1 MKMFK
6 KCKYFLLLLMVL
18 IPFKVNADHIYGV
31 KMEVFINKEGNA
43 SIKETWKVKADSG
56 SEWYKQILNLGESK
70 LTNFKVSMDNKE
82 LTYKSNWNV
91 NGSIEEKAG
100 YYGINYISNGLELC
114 FGKKDMKSHTFIL
127 TYDISN
133 YIFNTKDAQVL
144 YFTLFPKFTADS
156 FDVTV
161 KSYYDFPDNL
171 DVWGYGYKGYA
182 YVKDGAI
189 LMSNEGSLDDEY
201 VVLLAKFP
209 LNTFSTNYQVENFN
223 NFEEILEDAK
233 EGSFHYDY
241 DDYNDY
247 NNNYNYKPS
256 LFARIIPYIVIIFQ
270 LIVFGGMATLIYKT
284 ISSSKYGF
292 KNNKTISY
300 KDAMMFREIP
310 CNKDIYYANTLININ
325 RFGGYETTNI
335 FGAIILKWVKN
346 DKIKFR
352 KEKKGLLK
360 KEVSIIDLT
369 MNPTFD
375 NENEKKLF
383 NMMYEASN
391 DGYLESNELE
401 KWARRNYS
409 KFLDIFNKIS
419 NDYLNKLKSEGHI
432 YKRTN
437 KEECKYKNVMDDTI
451 YEETKKLYGLKKFL
465 IEFSQMNTKEV
476 LEVKL
481 WDEYL
486 MFAYLFGI
494 ASKVAK
500 QLKNMYPEVIE
511 QMGNGLD
518 YDILIFINNMSITSA
533 SAASSARRDA
543 ESYSSGGGG
552 FSSGGGGGGSFGGGS
567 GGSMGGR

>member
-1 MKMFK
+1 MFK

-223 NFEEILEDAK
+223 NFEEILGDAK

-270 LIVFGGMATLIYKT
+270 LIVFGGIATLIYKT

-325 RFGGYETTNI
+325 HFGGYETTNI

-383 NMMYEASN
+383 DMMYEASN

-552 FSSGGGGGGSFGGGS
+552 FSSGGGGGGSFGGGG

>member
-1 MKMFK
+1 MFK

-284 ISSSKYGF
+284 ISSSKYVF

-325 RFGGYETTNI
+325 HFGGYETTNI

-533 SAASSARRDA
+533 SAASNARRDA

-552 FSSGGGGGGSFGGGS
+552 FSSGGGGGGSFGGGG

>member
-1 MKMFK
+1 MFK

-43 SIKETWKVKADSG
+43 SIKETWKVKANSG

-223 NFEEILEDAK
+223 DFEEILEDAK

-552 FSSGGGGGGSFGGGS
+552 FSSGGGGGGSFGGGG

>member
-1 MKMFK
+1 MFK

-223 NFEEILEDAK
+223 NFEEILGDAK

-325 RFGGYETTNI
+325 HFGGYETTNI

-391 DGYLESNELE
+391 DGFLESNELE

-533 SAASSARRDA
+533 SAASNARRDA

-552 FSSGGGGGGSFGGGS
+552 FSSGGGGGGSFGGGG

>member
-1 MKMFK
+1 MLK

-223 NFEEILEDAK
+223 NFEEILGDAK

-552 FSSGGGGGGSFGGGS
+552 FSSGGGGGGSFGGGG

>member
-1 MKMFK
+1 MLK

-43 SIKETWKVKADSG
+43 SIKETWKVKANSG

-223 NFEEILEDAK
+223 NFEEILGDAK

-325 RFGGYETTNI
+325 HFGGYETTNI

-552 FSSGGGGGGSFGGGS
+552 FSSGGGGGGSFGGGG

>member
-1 MKMFK
+1 MFK

-223 NFEEILEDAK
+223 NFEEILGDAK

-325 RFGGYETTNI
+325 HFGGYETTNI

-533 SAASSARRDA
+533 SAASNARRDA

-552 FSSGGGGGGSFGGGS
+552 FSSGGGGGGSFGGG
-567 GGSMGGR
+567 GGGGGFR

>member
-1 MKMFK
+1 MFK

-223 NFEEILEDAK
+223 NFEEILGDAK

-325 RFGGYETTNI
+325 HFGGYETTNI

-552 FSSGGGGGGSFGGGS
+552 FSSGGGGGGSFGGGG

>member
-1 MKMFK
+1 MFK

-91 NGSIEEKAG
+91 NGSIGEKAG

-223 NFEEILEDAK
+223 NFEEILGDAK

-270 LIVFGGMATLIYKT
+270 LIVFGGIATLIYKT

-325 RFGGYETTNI
+325 HFGGYETTNI

-552 FSSGGGGGGSFGGGS
+552 FSSGGGGGGSFGGGG

>member
-1 MKMFK
+1 MFK
-6 KCKYFLLLLMVL
+6 KNKYFLLLLIIL
-18 IPFKVNADHIYGV
+18 LPFKVNADHIYNV
-31 KMEVFINKEGNA
+31 KMEVFINKDGNA
-43 SIKETWKVKADSG
+43 NIKETWNVKADSG
-56 SEWYKQILNLGESK
+56 SEWYKQILNLGGSK

-82 LTYKSNWNV
+82 LSYKSAWNV

-114 FGKKDMKSHTFIL
+114 FGKKDMQSHTFIL

-133 YIFNTKDAQVL
+133 YIFNTEDAQAL
-144 YFTLFPKFTADS
+144 YFTLFPKFTADNFQVIVS
-156 FDVTV
+156 
-161 KSYYDFPDNL
+161 SYYNFPDNL

-182 YVKDGAI
+182 YVKNGAI
-189 LMSNEGSLDDEY
+189 LMSNDDSLDDEY
-201 VVLLAKFP
+201 VVLLVKFP
-209 LNTFSTNYQVENFN
+209 LNTFNTNYQVEGFN
-223 NFEEILEDAK
+223 NFNDVLENANEDTF
-233 EGSFHYDY
+233 EYDY
-241 DDYNDY
+241 D
-247 NNNYNYKPS
+247 NNYNPS
-256 LFARIIPYIVIIFQ
+256 LIARIMPYIIMI
-270 LIVFGGMATLIYKT
+270 LNILVFGGITMLIYNV
-284 ISSSKYGF
+284 INSSKYGF
-292 KNNKTISY
+292 KNNKTITS
-300 KDAMMFREIP
+300 KDIMLFRDIP

-346 DKIKFR
+346 DKIKFI
-352 KEKKGLLK
+352 KENKGLLK
-360 KEVSIIDLT
+360 KDVSIIDLT

-383 NMMYEASN
+383 NMMYEASK
-391 DGYLESNELE
+391 DGFLESKELE
-401 KWARRNYS
+401 KWAKKNYS

-419 NDYLNKLKSEGHI
+419 NDYLDKLKSEGHI
-432 YKRTN
+432 YRRTN
-437 KEECKYKNVMDDTI
+437 KEESKYKNVMDDTI

-465 IEFSQMNTKEV
+465 LAFSQIDAKEV

-518 YDILIFINNMSITSA
+518 FDTLIFINNMSITTA

-552 FSSGGGGGGSFGGGS
+552 FSSGGGGGGSFGGGG

>member
-1 MKMFK
+1 MFK

-223 NFEEILEDAK
+223 DFEEILGDAK

-241 DDYNDY
+241 DDNNDY

-270 LIVFGGMATLIYKT
+270 LIVFGGIATLIYKT

-325 RFGGYETTNI
+325 HFGGYETTNI

-552 FSSGGGGGGSFGGGS
+552 FSSGGGGGGSFGGGG

>member
-1 MKMFK
+1 MFK

-182 YVKDGAI
+182 YVKDGVI

-223 NFEEILEDAK
+223 NFEEILGDAK

-270 LIVFGGMATLIYKT
+270 LIVFGGMVTLIYKT

-325 RFGGYETTNI
+325 HFGGYETTNI

-552 FSSGGGGGGSFGGGS
+552 FSSGGGGGGSFGGGG

>member
-1 MKMFK
+1 MFK

-270 LIVFGGMATLIYKT
+270 LIVFGGIATLIYKT

-325 RFGGYETTNI
+325 HFGGYETTNI

-552 FSSGGGGGGSFGGGS
+552 FSSGGGGGGSFGGGG

>member
-1 MKMFK
+1 MFK

-161 KSYYDFPDNL
+161 KSYYDFPNNL

-352 KEKKGLLK
+352 KEKKDLLK

-552 FSSGGGGGGSFGGGS
+552 FSSGGGGGGSFGGGG

>member
-1 MKMFK
+1 MFK

-223 NFEEILEDAK
+223 NFEEILGDAK

-270 LIVFGGMATLIYKT
+270 LIVFGGMVTLIYKT

-325 RFGGYETTNI
+325 HFGGYETTNI

-552 FSSGGGGGGSFGGGS
+552 FSSGGGGGGSFGGGG

>member
-1 MKMFK
+1 MFK

-43 SIKETWKVKADSG
+43 SIKETWKVKANSG

-182 YVKDGAI
+182 YVKDGTI

-223 NFEEILEDAK
+223 NFEEILGDAK

-241 DDYNDY
+241 DDDYNDY

-256 LFARIIPYIVIIFQ
+256 LFARIIPYIAIIFQ

-552 FSSGGGGGGSFGGGS
+552 FSSGGGGGGSFGGGD

>member
-1 MKMFK
+1 MFK

-161 KSYYDFPDNL
+161 KSYYDFPNNL

-325 RFGGYETTNI
+325 HFGGYETTNI

-552 FSSGGGGGGSFGGGS
+552 FSSGGGGGGSFGGGG

>member
-1 MKMFK
+1 MFK

-223 NFEEILEDAK
+223 NFEEILGDAK

-325 RFGGYETTNI
+325 HFGGYETTNI

-533 SAASSARRDA
+533 SAASNARRDA

-552 FSSGGGGGGSFGGGS
+552 FSSGGGGGGSFGGGG

>member
-1 MKMFK
+1 MFK

-552 FSSGGGGGGSFGGGS
+552 FSSGGGGGGSFGGGG

>member
-1 MKMFK
+1 MFK

-43 SIKETWKVKADSG
+43 SIKEIWKVKADSG

-223 NFEEILEDAK
+223 NFEEILGDAK

-325 RFGGYETTNI
+325 HFGGYETTNI

-552 FSSGGGGGGSFGGGS
+552 FSSGGGGGGSFGGGG

>member
-1 MKMFK
+1 MFK

-43 SIKETWKVKADSG
+43 SIKEIWKVKADSG

-270 LIVFGGMATLIYKT
+270 LIVFGGMVTLIYKT

-325 RFGGYETTNI
+325 HFGGYETTNI

-552 FSSGGGGGGSFGGGS
+552 FSSGGGGGGSFGGGG

>member
-1 MKMFK
+1 MFK

-223 NFEEILEDAK
+223 NFEEILGDAK

-325 RFGGYETTNI
+325 HFGGYETTNI

-533 SAASSARRDA
+533 SAASNARRDA

-552 FSSGGGGGGSFGGGS
+552 FSSGGGGGGSFGVGG
-567 GGSMGGR
+567 GGTMGGR

>member
-1 MKMFK
+1 MFK

-325 RFGGYETTNI
+325 HFGGYETTNI

-533 SAASSARRDA
+533 SAASNARRDA

-552 FSSGGGGGGSFGGGS
+552 FSSGGGGGGSFGGGG

>member
-1 MKMFK
+1 MFK

-223 NFEEILEDAK
+223 NFEEILGDAK

-325 RFGGYETTNI
+325 HFGGYETTNI

-533 SAASSARRDA
+533 SAASNARRDA

-552 FSSGGGGGGSFGGGS
+552 FSSGGGGGGSFGGG
-567 GGSMGGR
+567 GGGTMGGR

>member
-1 MKMFK
+1 MFK

-223 NFEEILEDAK
+223 NFEEILGDAK

-300 KDAMMFREIP
+300 KDAMIFREIP

-325 RFGGYETTNI
+325 HFGGYETTNI

-552 FSSGGGGGGSFGGGS
+552 FSSGGGGGGSFGGGG

>member
-1 MKMFK
+1 MFK
-6 KCKYFLLLLMVL
+6 KYKYFLLLLMVL
-18 IPFKVNADHIYGV
+18 LPFKVNADHIYDI
-31 KMEVFINKEGNA
+31 KMEVFINKDGNA
-43 SIKETWKVKADSG
+43 NIKETWKVKADSG

-70 LTNFKVSMDNKE
+70 LTNYKVFMDNKE
-82 LTYKSNWNV
+82 LSYKSAWNV

-133 YIFNTKDAQVL
+133 YIFNTEDAQVL

-156 FDVTV
+156 FEVTV

-182 YVKDGAI
+182 YVKDGTI
-189 LMSNEGSLDDEY
+189 LMSNDGSLYDEY

-209 LNTFSTNYQVENFN
+209 LNTFSTDYQVEDFN
-223 NFEEILEDAK
+223 NFEEVLGDAK
-233 EGSFHYDY
+233 EGSFDYDY
-241 DDYNDY
+241 DDNY
-247 NNNYNYKPS
+247 NNNHSYYKPS
-256 LFARIIPYIVIIFQ
+256 LFARILPYIVIIFQ
-270 LIVFGGMATLIYKT
+270 LLVFGGITTLIYKT

-300 KDAMMFREIP
+300 KDTMMFREIP

-325 RFGGYETTNI
+325 HFGGYETTNI

-346 DKIKFR
+346 DKIKFT

-383 NMMYEASN
+383 NMMYEASK

-401 KWARRNYS
+401 KWARKNYS
-409 KFLDIFNKIS
+409 KFLGIFNKIS
-419 NDYLNKLKSEGHI
+419 NDYLDKLKSEGHI

-518 YDILIFINNMSITSA
+518 YDTLIFINNMSITST

-552 FSSGGGGGGSFGGGS
+552 FSSGGGGGGSFGGGG

>member
-1 MKMFK
+1 MFK

-223 NFEEILEDAK
+223 NFEEILGDAK

-533 SAASSARRDA
+533 SAASNARRDA

-552 FSSGGGGGGSFGGGS
+552 FSSGGGGGGSFGGGG

>member
-1 MKMFK
+1 MFK

-43 SIKETWKVKADSG
+43 SIKEIWKVKADSG

-144 YFTLFPKFTADS
+144 YFTLFPKFTVDS

-223 NFEEILEDAK
+223 NFEEILGDAK

-300 KDAMMFREIP
+300 KDAMIFREIP

-325 RFGGYETTNI
+325 HFGGYETTNI

-552 FSSGGGGGGSFGGGS
+552 FSSGGGGGGSFGGGG

>member
-1 MKMFK
+1 MFK

-223 NFEEILEDAK
+223 NFEEILGDAK

-552 FSSGGGGGGSFGGGS
+552 FSSGGGGGGSFGGGG

>member
-1 MKMFK
+1 MFK

-325 RFGGYETTNI
+325 HFGGYETTNI

-552 FSSGGGGGGSFGGGS
+552 FSSGGGGGGSFGGGG

>member
-1 MKMFK
+1 M
-6 KCKYFLLLLMVL
+6 
-18 IPFKVNADHIYGV
+18 
-31 KMEVFINKEGNA
+31 
-43 SIKETWKVKADSG
+43 
-56 SEWYKQILNLGESK
+56 
-70 LTNFKVSMDNKE
+70 
-82 LTYKSNWNV
+82 
-91 NGSIEEKAG
+91 
-100 YYGINYISNGLELC
+100 
-114 FGKKDMKSHTFIL
+114 
-127 TYDISN
+127 
-133 YIFNTKDAQVL
+133 
-144 YFTLFPKFTADS
+144 
-156 FDVTV
+156 
-161 KSYYDFPDNL
+161 
-171 DVWGYGYKGYA
+171 WGYGYKGYA
-182 YVKDGAI
+182 YVKDGTI

-223 NFEEILEDAK
+223 NFEEILGDAK

-270 LIVFGGMATLIYKT
+270 LIVFGGIATLIYKT

-325 RFGGYETTNI
+325 HFGGYETTNI

-346 DKIKFR
+346 DKKKFR

-552 FSSGGGGGGSFGGGS
+552 FSSGGGGGGSFGGGG

>member
-1 MKMFK
+1 MFK
-6 KCKYFLLLLMVL
+6 KYKYFLLLLMVL
-18 IPFKVNADHIYGV
+18 LPFKVNADHIYDI
-31 KMEVFINKEGNA
+31 KMEVFINKDGNA
-43 SIKETWKVKADSG
+43 NIKETWKVKADSG

-70 LTNFKVSMDNKE
+70 LTNYKVFMDNKE
-82 LTYKSNWNV
+82 LSYKSAWNV

-133 YIFNTKDAQVL
+133 YIFNTEDAQVL

-156 FDVTV
+156 FEVTV

-171 DVWGYGYKGYA
+171 DVWGYGYKGYT
-182 YVKDGAI
+182 YVKDGTI
-189 LMSNEGSLDDEY
+189 LMSNDGSLDDEY

-209 LNTFSTNYQVENFN
+209 LNTFSTDYKVEYFN
-223 NFEEILEDAK
+223 NFEEVLGDAK
-233 EGSFHYDY
+233 EGSFDYDY
-241 DDYNDY
+241 DDSYYN
-247 NNNYNYKPS
+247 PS
-256 LFARIIPYIVIIFQ
+256 LFARILPYIVIIFQ
-270 LIVFGGMATLIYKT
+270 LLVFGGITTLIYKA

-300 KDAMMFREIP
+300 KDTMMFREIP

-325 RFGGYETTNI
+325 HFGGYETTNI

-346 DKIKFR
+346 DKIKFT

-383 NMMYEASN
+383 NMMYEASK

-401 KWARRNYS
+401 KWARKNYS
-409 KFLDIFNKIS
+409 KFLGIFNKIS
-419 NDYLNKLKSEGHI
+419 NDYLDKLKSEGHI

-518 YDILIFINNMSITSA
+518 YDTLIFINNMSITST

-552 FSSGGGGGGSFGGGS
+552 FSSGGGGGGSFGGGG

>member
-1 MKMFK
+1 MFK

-189 LMSNEGSLDDEY
+189 LISNEGSLDDEY

-223 NFEEILEDAK
+223 NFEEILGDAK

-270 LIVFGGMATLIYKT
+270 LIVFGGIATLIYKT

-325 RFGGYETTNI
+325 HFGGYETTNI

-375 NENEKKLF
+375 TENEKKLF

-552 FSSGGGGGGSFGGGS
+552 FSSGGGGGGSFGGGG

>member
-1 MKMFK
+1 MFK

-43 SIKETWKVKADSG
+43 SIKEIWKVKADSG

-223 NFEEILEDAK
+223 NFEEILGDAK

-552 FSSGGGGGGSFGGGS
+552 FSSGGGGGGSFGGGG

>member
-1 MKMFK
+1 MFK

-43 SIKETWKVKADSG
+43 SIKEIWKVKADSG

-310 CNKDIYYANTLININ
+310 CNKDIYYANALININ
-325 RFGGYETTNI
+325 HFGGYETTNI

-552 FSSGGGGGGSFGGGS
+552 FSSGGGGGGSFGGGG

>member
-1 MKMFK
+1 MFK

-43 SIKETWKVKADSG
+43 SIKETWKVKANSG

-223 NFEEILEDAK
+223 NFEEILGDAK

-552 FSSGGGGGGSFGGGS
+552 FSSGGGGGGSFGGGG

>member
-1 MKMFK
+1 MFK

-223 NFEEILEDAK
+223 NFEEILGDAK

-270 LIVFGGMATLIYKT
+270 LIVFGGIATLIYKT

-325 RFGGYETTNI
+325 HFGGYETTNI

-552 FSSGGGGGGSFGGGS
+552 FSSGGGGGGSFGGGG

>member
-1 MKMFK
+1 MFK

-43 SIKETWKVKADSG
+43 SIKETWKVKANSG

-223 NFEEILEDAK
+223 NFEEILGDAK

-325 RFGGYETTNI
+325 HFGGYETTNI

-552 FSSGGGGGGSFGGGS
+552 FSSGGGGGGSFGGGG

>member
-1 MKMFK
+1 MFK

-223 NFEEILEDAK
+223 NFEEILGDAK

-325 RFGGYETTNI
+325 HFGGYKTTNI

-552 FSSGGGGGGSFGGGS
+552 FSSGGGGGGSFGGGG